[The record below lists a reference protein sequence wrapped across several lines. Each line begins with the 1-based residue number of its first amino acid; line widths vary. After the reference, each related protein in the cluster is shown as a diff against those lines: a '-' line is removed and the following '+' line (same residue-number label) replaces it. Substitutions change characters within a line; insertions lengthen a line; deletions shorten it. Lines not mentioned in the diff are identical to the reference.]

1 MSDTAA
7 IGGRLMRHTIV
18 IYAVIC
24 ALLMFLPP
32 GAALGQEFVEFTS
45 VEDGFRI
52 AFPGRPQVQNTTYTS
67 QYGYPLPAKV
77 YSVTSGPQRFSVTV
91 VDFRGIQQQ
100 AIAKTCPKG
109 PDTCQR
115 RALTAVI
122 GEGEWRNDVR
132 GAMLYALNTFI
143 NRGAKITNITGD
155 WQDLVEGMMV
165 QLTNADQSRTF
176 ASISMHDNRLYIVE
190 GTAPVRGYPPPIAFQ
205 QNFAVV
211 DSQGTSIRYQ
221 RMYSNAYHGLGEY
234 PVPSRAG
241 QP

>member
-1 MSDTAA
+1 
-7 IGGRLMRHTIV
+7 MRHIL
-18 IYAVIC
+18 IC
-24 ALLMFLPP
+24 ALLMLVSTRP
-32 GAALGQEFVEFTS
+32 AVGQAWVEFTS

-52 AFPGRPQVQNTTYTS
+52 AFPGQPQVESTTYMS
-67 QYGYPLPAKV
+67 QYGYTLPAKV
-77 YSVTSGPQRFSVTV
+77 YSVTSGPQRFALTV

-100 AIAKTCPKG
+100 AIAKVCPKG

-132 GAMLYALNTFI
+132 GATVYALNTFI
-143 NRGAKITNITGD
+143 ARGAKITNITGD
-155 WQDLVEGMMV
+155 WQDLVDGMMV

-190 GTAPVRGYPPPIAFQ
+190 GTAPVSGYPPPIAFQ

-211 DSQGTSIRYQ
+211 DGQGNAIRYQ

-234 PVPSRAG
+234 PVPPRAG
-241 QP
+241 QPQN

>member
-1 MSDTAA
+1 
-7 IGGRLMRHTIV
+7 MRH
-18 IYAVIC
+18 
-24 ALLMFLPP
+24 ALLVCGVLMFLPA
-32 GAALGQEFVEFTS
+32 GAALAQDWVEFTS

-52 AFPGRPQVQNTTYTS
+52 AFPGRPQVQTTTYTS
-67 QYGYPLPAKV
+67 QYGYTLPAKV
-77 YSVTSGPQRFSVTV
+77 YSVTSGPQRFSVTA

-100 AIAKTCPKG
+100 AIAKACPKG

-143 NRGAKITNITGD
+143 NRDATITNITGD
-155 WQDLVEGMMV
+155 WQDLVDGMMV

-190 GTAPVRGYPPPIAFQ
+190 GTAPVKGYPPPIAFQ

-211 DSQGTSIRYQ
+211 DSQGNAIRYQ
-221 RMYSNAYHGLGEY
+221 RMYSNAYHGLGES
-234 PVPSRAG
+234 PVPPRAG
-241 QP
+241 QPQN

>member
-1 MSDTAA
+1 MP
-7 IGGRLMRHTIV
+7 RTIV
-18 IYAVIC
+18 ICAVIC
-24 ALLMFLPP
+24 ALLVFLPA
-32 GAALGQEFVEFTS
+32 GAALGQDFVEFTS

-132 GAMLYALNTFI
+132 GAMLYALNTLI

-211 DSQGTSIRYQ
+211 DSQGNSIRYQ

>member
-1 MSDTAA
+1 MRYA
-7 IGGRLMRHTIV
+7 I
-18 IYAVIC
+18 IC
-24 ALLMFLPP
+24 ALIMLSTR
-32 GAALGQEFVEFTS
+32 AAGGQEWVEFAS

-52 AFPGRPQVQNTTYTS
+52 AFPGQPQVQDTTYTT
-67 QYGYPLPAKV
+67 QYGYALPAKV
-77 YSVTSGPQRFSVTV
+77 YGVTSGPQRFSVTV

-100 AIAKTCPKG
+100 AIAKACPKG
-109 PDTCQR
+109 PDTCPR

-143 NRGAKITNITGD
+143 TRDAKITNITGD
-155 WQDLVEGMMV
+155 WQDLVDGMMV

-176 ASISMHDNRLYIVE
+176 ASISMHDNRLYIVD
-190 GTAPVRGYPPPIAFQ
+190 GTAPVSGYPPPIAFQ

-211 DSQGTSIRYQ
+211 DSQGNPIRYQ
-221 RMYSNAYHGLGEY
+221 RMYSNAYHGLGDY